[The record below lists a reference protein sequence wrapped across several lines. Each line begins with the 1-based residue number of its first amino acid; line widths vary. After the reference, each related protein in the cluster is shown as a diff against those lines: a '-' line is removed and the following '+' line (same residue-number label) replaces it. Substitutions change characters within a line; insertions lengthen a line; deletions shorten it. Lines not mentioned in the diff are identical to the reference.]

1 MSKGL
6 AIILSAPSGTGKSTI
21 CQRLLKSRK
30 NIRYSITCTT
40 REPRPGEVD
49 GKHYFFVGQDEF
61 KRRIRNHEFVE
72 WAMVHDHYYGVPR
85 GFLEDCLA
93 KGLDVLLAIDVQGAR
108 TVKRK
113 VPDCVLIFLLPPSI
127 GTLKER
133 LQSRHEASASL
144 AKRLA
149 NSRGELGA
157 AKSYDY
163 LVVNDDLDKAVAQI
177 SSIITAES
185 LRLSRRR
192 QVDLDHLIR

>member
-6 AIILSAPSGTGKSTI
+6 VIVISAPSGTGKSTI

-30 NIRYSITCTT
+30 NIRYSVTCTT
-40 REPRPGEVD
+40 RPPRDGEAD
-49 GKHYFFVGQDEF
+49 GRHYFFVGREEF
-61 KRRIRNHEFVE
+61 KKRIRSHEFIE

-85 GFLEDCLA
+85 AFLEDCIG
-93 KGLDVLLAIDVQGAR
+93 KGIDVVLAIDVQGGR
-108 TVKRK
+108 TIRRK
-113 VPDCVLIFLLPPSI
+113 FPESVLIFVLPPSI
-127 GTLKER
+127 GTLRER
-133 LQSRHEASASL
+133 LQSRREGSDSL

-177 SSIITAES
+177 SAVITAES

-192 QVDLDHLIR
+192 HSDLDPLVR

>member
-6 AIILSAPSGTGKSTI
+6 PIIISAPSGTGKSTI
-21 CQRLLKSRK
+21 CQRLLKLRK
-30 NIRYSITCTT
+30 NLRYSVTCTT
-40 REPRPGEVD
+40 REPRPGEAD
-49 GKHYFFVGQDEF
+49 GKHYFFTDRDEF
-61 KRRIRNHEFVE
+61 KRRIRGHEFIE

-85 GFLEDCLA
+85 GPLEERLDR
-93 KGLDVLLAIDVQGAR
+93 GLDVLLAIDVQGAQ
-108 TVKRK
+108 TIKRK
-113 VPDCVLIFLLPPSI
+113 YPESVLIFVLPPSLS
-127 GTLKER
+127 TLKER
-133 LQSRHEASASL
+133 LQSRREAAASL

-157 AKSYDY
+157 AKNYDY